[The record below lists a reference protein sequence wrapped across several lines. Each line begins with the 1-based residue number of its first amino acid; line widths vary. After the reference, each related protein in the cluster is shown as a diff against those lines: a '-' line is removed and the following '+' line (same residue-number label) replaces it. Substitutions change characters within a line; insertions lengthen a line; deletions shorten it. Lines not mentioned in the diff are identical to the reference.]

1 MHLDLSVLQPKSTF
15 ATIRW
20 LAVNTEGEALHLEL
34 AKLRVTHY
42 LGVQLRDLRLLD
54 PQLATS
60 YPSAILARERAIV
73 VNLEFIK
80 CIIAMGG
87 FWLPSTKRLPTTRQD
102 PLLLH
107 FGPDLSHSVLLGS
120 YCC

>member
-1 MHLDLSVLQPKSTF
+1 MPC
-15 ATIRW
+15 
-20 LAVNTEGEALHLEL
+20 
-34 AKLRVTHY
+34 
-42 LGVQLRDLRLLD
+42 RLLD

-87 FWLPSTKRLPTTRQD
+87 WR
-102 PLLLH
+102 
-107 FGPDLSHSVLLGS
+107 
-120 YCC
+120 